1 LGSSLAGT
9 LCGLAVGTVL
19 QLERTDLAGLSV
31 LLLVPVPLGANHL
44 GLDLH
49 RLPQDT
55 VNSATIDWTATAV
68 FAFFFLLVTVLGFVA
83 ARWRAGD
90 LSLLHEWGLGGRR
103 FGTIITWF
111 LLGGDFYTAYT
122 VIAVPALVYSVGGYG
137 FFALPYTII
146 VYPIVFATM
155 PRLWKVCRDNNYL
168 TAADFVHGRY
178 ASKFLALAVAI
189 TGIIATMP
197 YIALQLIGM
206 QVVIAGLGF
215 GGGSFPG
222 PAHVSSQLPWLETVV
237 RDLPL
242 IMAFLI
248 LAFYTYTSGLR
259 APAMIAFVK
268 DIMIYIV
275 VIAAVAIIPLHL
287 GGYGSVFHAAQE
299 ALKAKGGNAGLTLKP
314 AQMLPF
320 ATLAFGS
327 ALAAFMY
334 PHTMTGVLSSSSADT
349 VRKNAI
355 LLPVYTLLLGL
366 IGLLGYMAI
375 AAGVKVDKPTEA
387 VPALFLKIFPSW
399 FIGFSFAAIA
409 IGALVPAAIMSIGAA
424 NLFTRNIWK
433 AFIEPGMGSAR
444 ESTIAKL
451 VSLGV
456 KVGALIFIVFLPTQY
471 AIDLQLL
478 GGVWILQIFPAVV
491 FGLYRTALQARGLL
505 TGWFVGMIV
514 GSWMAEAMQL
524 KPVFPLQLGGQTY
537 AIYIG
542 VIALSA
548 NLATSFVSSA
558 ILEKLQPK
566 KQP

>member
-1 LGSSLAGT
+1 LGS
-9 LCGLAVGTVL
+9 
-19 QLERTDLAGLSV
+19 RY
-31 LLLVPVPLGANHL
+31 
-44 GLDLH
+44 LDLDFH
-49 RLPQDT
+49 RLLENA
-55 VNSATIDWTATAV
+55 VNPTTIDWTATSV

-83 ARWRAGD
+83 ARWKVGD
-90 LSLLHEWGLGGRR
+90 LNLLHEWGLGGRR

-111 LLGGDFYTAYT
+111 LIGGDFYTAYT
-122 VIAVPALVYSVGGYG
+122 VIAVPALVYSVGAYG

-155 PRLWKVCRDNNYL
+155 PRLWRICRDNDYL
-168 TAADFVHGRY
+168 TAADFVQGRF
-178 ASKFLALAVAI
+178 ASKSLALAVAM

-215 GGGSFPG
+215 GSGSLVGFSQL
-222 PAHVSSQLPWLETVV
+222 ASQLPWLDTIM

-242 IMAFLI
+242 ILAFII
-248 LAFYTYTSGLR
+248 LALYTYTSGLR

-268 DIMIYIV
+268 DVMIYVV
-275 VIAAVAIIPLHL
+275 VIVAVAFIPTHL
-287 GGYGSVFHAAQE
+287 GGYGTVFHAAQE
-299 ALKAKGGNAGLTLKP
+299 ALNLKGGAAGLILKP

-320 ATLAFGS
+320 ATLALGS

-355 LLPVYTLLLGL
+355 LLPIYTVLLGL

-375 AAGVKVDKPTEA
+375 AAGIKLDKPTGV

-399 FIGFSFAAIA
+399 FVGFSFAAIA

-433 AFIEPGMGSAR
+433 AFINPRMDAAA
-444 ESTIAKL
+444 ESTIAKI

-456 KVGALIFIVFLPTQY
+456 KLGALVFIIFLPTQY

-478 GGVWILQIFPAVV
+478 GGVWILQTFPAIV
-491 FGLYRTALQARGLL
+491 FGLGKTSLRAHGLL
-505 TGWFVGMIV
+505 AGWFTGMIV
-514 GSWMAEAMQL
+514 GTWMAEAMQL
-524 KPVFPLQLGGQTY
+524 KPVFPFVFGGQTY
-537 AIYIG
+537 SVYIG
-542 VIALSA
+542 LIALSA
-548 NLATSFVSSA
+548 NLVVSFGGSLLLRA
-558 ILEKLQPK
+558 FRR
-566 KQP
+566 